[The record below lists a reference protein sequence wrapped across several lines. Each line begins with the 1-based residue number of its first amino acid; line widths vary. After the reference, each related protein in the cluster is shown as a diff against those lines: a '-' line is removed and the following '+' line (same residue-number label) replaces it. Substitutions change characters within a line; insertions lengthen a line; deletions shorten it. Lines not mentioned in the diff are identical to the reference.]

1 MARPVTRRD
10 QEAGG
15 SPWLLDTSVVLDIAD
30 PEVLEALPTATTV
43 SVVTLAELAAGPLM
57 TDGDAERARRQRHLQ
72 EFEALYD
79 PLPVDA
85 AAARAFG
92 EVAAAVRR
100 SGRQPRRRQ
109 LDLLVAAVARANGLP
124 LATRNPRDLAGLE
137 DLVEVHPV

>member
-1 MARPVTRRD
+1 MTGARATPD
-10 QEAGG
+10 D
-15 SPWLLDTSVVLDIAD
+15 SPWLLDTSIVLDIRD
-30 PEVLEALPTATTV
+30 PEVLEALPSATAV

-57 TDGDAERARRQRHLQ
+57 TNDDAERSRRQRHLQ

-79 PLPVDA
+79 PLPVDP

-109 LDLLVAAVARANGLP
+109 FDLLVAAVARANGLP
-124 LATRNPRDLAGLE
+124 LATRNPEDLVGLE
-137 DLVEVHPV
+137 DLLEVHAV